1 MSPFSAPVLG
11 GAALVSAPSWWNV
24 VQGLS
29 PVTDAMTR
37 FLVCVAICWVALE
50 LLAAFVGP
58 APAPSSGPA
67 DADVAAAD
75 LAAEMADQAPPA

>member
-29 PVTDAMTR
+29 PVTDALTR
-37 FLVCVAICWVALE
+37 FLVCVAIAWVALE

-58 APAPSSGPA
+58 APAPSAPA
-67 DADVAAAD
+67 DAIAE
-75 LAAEMADQAPPA
+75 EMADQAPPA